1 MRAMKTWKLWL
12 LASLGAACD
21 PLETEN
27 VGPPADAQ
35 LVLPDG
41 AVIVAGGP
49 QTTCHA
55 RSVTVPPAW
64 SCSAAQIAAAQQASP
79 STAASVD
86 APPAAEPSAALA
98 PQTCAALARDRR
110 SALAARARAS
120 AVKLHGSA
128 LRSCLPTT
136 RTEYV
141 DDKGP
146 CSPGWPS
153 GTLDA
158 AVGYAPSAAR
168 PTSSAP
174 APMSN
179 AGSSAGAESY
189 STTNTQVAGVDEAD
203 FVKNDAGYVY
213 VLGEKG
219 LHIIDAWPA
228 EDTRELNYLP
238 LTDTPTRLFLSGD
251 KLVVYL
257 RTGTFS
263 SAPSAAQACTYGYD
277 CAFSAEPGGTA
288 IAVFDVSTPAQPRE
302 LARYTLQ
309 GSYVS
314 SRRIGRDVYTVVV
327 DRGPTDLP
335 ISGMSLSGA
344 DANAVDTA
352 YTSYLDRIAST
363 AEQTPDDFFLPK
375 LDVQQDGVQ
384 RGQERCPAVLRAS
397 AADGTDFV
405 SIVSFDLET
414 LGAPARTV
422 IAAKP
427 GFVYASGEAL
437 YMASH
442 EGAASVVHKLT
453 LAGKDTR
460 YAGSGR
466 VAGHVLNQFSMDE
479 QNRVLRIA
487 TSLGRVPDPAVTSSV
502 TTLGEQNG
510 KLVELGAVTGIAPKE
525 DLRSVRFDGDRGY
538 LVTFRKTDPL
548 FVLDLADPTHPKLK
562 GELKIPGFSTY
573 MHPMDEN
580 HLLAVGFDADDQGS
594 FAFFNGIQLQ
604 IFDVTAL
611 DAPKLLHKTSI
622 GTRGSASEGLLN
634 HLAFNYFPERNLL
647 ALPMTICDGG
657 GNGSFGTRLSF
668 SGLMVFDVSLADGV
682 KEHGRMPFADPAQ
695 LTSVECNSWWSGGT
709 SLVKRSIFMGDY
721 AIGLSDTQYKVSAL
735 SALSQPLKSLPL

>member
-1 MRAMKTWKLWL
+1 MRTWKLWL

-21 PLETEN
+21 PLETGN
-27 VGPPADAQ
+27 VGAPTDAQ

-41 AVIVAGGP
+41 APIVAIEAAKR
-49 QTTCHA
+49 CHA
-55 RSVTVPPAW
+55 RTITVPPAW
-64 SCSAAQIAAAQQASP
+64 SCSDTQIAAAKQAVP
-79 STAASVD
+79 NTAVSTD
-86 APPAAEPSAALA
+86 APVGSVASAALS

-110 SALAARARAS
+110 SALLSRARAS
-120 AVKLHGSA
+120 AANLYAHALHA
-128 LRSCLPTT
+128 CLPTT
-136 RTEYV
+136 RTEYTN
-141 DDKGP
+141 DKGP
-146 CSPGWPS
+146 CSPAFPYGS
-153 GTLDA
+153 LDA
-158 AVGYAPSAAR
+158 AAAYPSSLPQTGLPAPS
-168 PTSSAP
+168 PTSS
-174 APMSN
+174 

-213 VLGEKG
+213 VLGQQG

-238 LTDTPTRLFLSGD
+238 LIDTPTRLFLSGD

-344 DANAVDTA
+344 DANAMETA
-352 YTSYLDRIAST
+352 YANYLDRIAST
-363 AEQTPDDFFLPK
+363 AQQTPDDFFLPK

-384 RGQERCPAVLRAS
+384 LGQERCPAVLRAS

-487 TSLGRVPDPAVTSSV
+487 TSLGRVPSPDVTSSV

-510 KLVELGAVTGIAPKE
+510 KLVELGAV
-525 DLRSVRFDGDRGY
+525 
-538 LVTFRKTDPL
+538 
-548 FVLDLADPTHPKLK
+548 
-562 GELKIPGFSTY
+562 
-573 MHPMDEN
+573 
-580 HLLAVGFDADDQGS
+580 
-594 FAFFNGIQLQ
+594 
-604 IFDVTAL
+604 
-611 DAPKLLHKTSI
+611 
-622 GTRGSASEGLLN
+622 
-634 HLAFNYFPERNLL
+634 
-647 ALPMTICDGG
+647 
-657 GNGSFGTRLSF
+657 
-668 SGLMVFDVSLADGV
+668 
-682 KEHGRMPFADPAQ
+682 
-695 LTSVECNSWWSGGT
+695 
-709 SLVKRSIFMGDY
+709 
-721 AIGLSDTQYKVSAL
+721 
-735 SALSQPLKSLPL
+735 

>member
-1 MRAMKTWKLWL
+1 
-12 LASLGAACD
+12 
-21 PLETEN
+21 
-27 VGPPADAQ
+27 VQ
-35 LVLPDG
+35 PDG
-41 AVIVAGGP
+41 APIVAVDAANR
-49 QTTCHA
+49 CHA
-55 RSVTVPPAW
+55 RTIMVPPAW
-64 SCSAAQIAAAQQASP
+64 SCSDTQIAAAKQAVRNTEV
-79 STAASVD
+79 STD
-86 APPAAEPSAALA
+86 APVGSVPSAALS

-110 SALAARARAS
+110 SALLSRAQASAANGYARALS
-120 AVKLHGSA
+120 A
-128 LRSCLPTT
+128 CLPTT

-141 DDKGP
+141 NDKGP
-146 CSPGWPS
+146 CSPAYPQGS
-153 GTLDA
+153 FDA
-158 AVGYAPSAAR
+158 AAAYPS
-168 PTSSAP
+168 SSPRTGMP
-174 APMSN
+174 APLPTSN

-213 VLGEKG
+213 VLGQQG

-228 EDTRELNYLP
+228 EDTREIHFLP
-238 LTDTPTRLFLSGD
+238 LGDSPTRLFLSGD
-251 KLVVYL
+251 RLVVYL
-257 RTGTFS
+257 RTGGVGA
-263 SAPSAAQACTYGYD
+263 APSAAQACTYGYD
-277 CAFSAEPGGTA
+277 CAFSAEPGGTT

-327 DRGPTDLP
+327 DRGPTDFPTSTRGLF
-335 ISGMSLSGA
+335 GA

-352 YTSYLDRIAST
+352 YAAHLAQLQVT
-363 AEQTPDDFFLPK
+363 AEQTPDDYFLPK
-375 LDVQQDGVQ
+375 LDLQQDGVQ
-384 RGQERCPAVLRAS
+384 LGQESCPSVLRAS

-405 SIVSFDLET
+405 SIVSFDLES
-414 LGAPARTV
+414 LGPPARTV

-442 EGAASVVHKLT
+442 DGAGSAVHKLA

-479 QNRVLRIA
+479 RNQVLRIA
-487 TSLGRVPDPAVTSSV
+487 TSLGRVPSPNVTSSV

-510 KLVELGAVTGIAPKE
+510 RLVELGAVTGIAPQE

-538 LVTFRKTDPL
+538 LVTFKKTDPL
-548 FVLDLADPTHPKLK
+548 FVLDLADPSHPKLE

-573 MHPMDEN
+573 MHPMDAT

-634 HLAFNYFPERNLL
+634 HLAFNYFPERKLL

-657 GNGSFGTRLSF
+657 GNGQFGTRLSF
-668 SGLMVFDVSLADGV
+668 SGLMVFDVSLADGI
-682 KEHGRMPFADPAQ
+682 KEHGRMPFADPSQ
-695 LTSVECNSWWSGGT
+695 LSTVACGSWWSSGK

-735 SALSQPLKSLPL
+735 TALAEPLKSLPL